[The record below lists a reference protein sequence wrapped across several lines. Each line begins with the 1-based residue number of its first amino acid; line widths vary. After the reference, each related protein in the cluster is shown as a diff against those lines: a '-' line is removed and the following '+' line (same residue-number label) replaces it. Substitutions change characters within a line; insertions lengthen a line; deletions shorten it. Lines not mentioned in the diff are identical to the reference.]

1 MRFAT
6 IGDATVSEFA
16 LTRRWPWPRRGIA
29 AVLLLAAAGA
39 AVADHPLPALSPAQ
53 SDFLEARR
61 LLRSGAYA
69 DFARKLSELEDH
81 LLYPF
86 LAYEFLRTRT
96 ATTPAST
103 LRRFLVRYEDAY
115 VSALLRTD
123 WLRQLARDHSWETF
137 LAESE
142 GVGDVELLCRRL
154 RLLVEREGMTPA
166 HRAGIE
172 TTWLAGQSRP
182 RACDPLFATWDR
194 AGGLTPELVWKRIDL
209 ALAAGEAGLA
219 RHLGDT
225 YLVGDERT
233 WAHRWVQMH
242 RAPRQRLGALDFSLD
257 TARARE
263 IVRYGVARLARSDP
277 AEAAAIWSRL
287 RPKHRFTGADDDYV
301 MRAVGLQ
308 AAFSRLPQ
316 AERWLAQISPAGAE
330 RTTGE
335 WRVRAALVALDW
347 EAVEA
352 AIAALDDEVQ
362 AENGWRYWKARAL
375 QARGHSSQA
384 EAVYRELAEQRN
396 YYGFL
401 AADRIGAAY
410 AMVDREAGASKQSVR
425 ELAARMPLRMALE
438 LRAVDDVESARRQWN
453 RATATLSRE
462 ELQLAA
468 LAAHDAHWHD
478 QAIIA
483 AARAGY
489 WDDLGVRFPLLYRDV
504 IAANAGRNRIAEEW
518 VYGVIRQESAFAP
531 DARSSVGALGLMQ
544 LMPKTAR
551 RLGKSLNLRVGG
563 ASSVMEVDTN
573 IRLGTAYLR
582 QILDE
587 SGGNPV
593 LATAS
598 YNAGPH
604 RVRQW
609 LPTDS
614 AVDADVWIEIIPFK
628 ETRNFVK
635 NVLAF
640 TAVYEH
646 RLGRRPGRLR
656 QRMPPVTPHSDRG

>member
-6 IGDATVSEFA
+6 TGDATVSEFA
-16 LTRRWPWPRRGIA
+16 RALRRPWLRQVIA
-29 AVLLLAAAGA
+29 AALLLAPAGA
-39 AVADHPLPALSPAQ
+39 GVADHPLPTLTPAQ
-53 SDFLEARR
+53 SDFVEARR

-69 DFARKLSELEDH
+69 DFTRKLSGLEDH

-96 ATTPAST
+96 AATPAST
-103 LRRFLVRYEDAY
+103 LRRFMVRYDDAY
-115 VSALLRTD
+115 VSALLRKD
-123 WLRQLARDHSWETF
+123 WLRQLARDQRWETF
-137 LAESE
+137 LAESD
-142 GVGDVELLCRRL
+142 GVRDVELLCRRL
-154 RLLVEREGMTPA
+154 SLVIEREGITPV
-166 HRAGIE
+166 HRTGIE
-172 TTWLAGQSRP
+172 TTWLAGRSRP
-182 RACDPLFATWDR
+182 RACDPLFAAWER
-194 AGGLTPELVWKRIDL
+194 AGGLTPELVWKRIEL

-219 RHLGDT
+219 RYLGDT
-225 YLVGDERT
+225 YLVGEQRT
-233 WAHRWVQMH
+233 WARRWVQMH
-242 RAPRQRLGALDFSLD
+242 RQPRQRLGSLDFPLD
-257 TARARE
+257 SAQARE
-263 IVRYGVARLARSDP
+263 LVRYGVARLARSDP
-277 AEAAAIWSRL
+277 AQAEAIWSRL
-287 RPKHRFTGADDDYV
+287 RSKHRFTGADDDYV

-316 AERWLAQISPAGAE
+316 AERWLAQVSPTGAD
-330 RTTGE
+330 RTAGE
-335 WRVRAALVALDW
+335 WRVRAALAALDW

-352 AIAALDDEVQ
+352 AIAALDDDVQ

-375 QARGHSSQA
+375 QARGHSSHA
-384 EAVYRELAEQRN
+384 EAVYRELAAQRN
-396 YYGFL
+396 YYSFL

-410 AMVDREAGASKQSVR
+410 AMLDREAGASSESLR
-425 ELAARMPLRMALE
+425 ELAARTPVRMALE
-438 LRAVDDVESARRQWN
+438 LRAVDDSESARRQWN
-453 RATATLSRE
+453 RATETLSRE

-468 LAAHDAHWHD
+468 LVAHDAHWHD
-478 QAIIA
+478 QAIIT

-504 IAANAGRNRIAEEW
+504 IAANAGTNRIAEEW

-563 ASSVMEVDTN
+563 ASAVMEVDTN

-609 LPTDS
+609 LPTAS
-614 AVDADVWIEIIPFK
+614 ALDADIWVEIIPFK

-656 QRMPPVTPHSDRG
+656 QRMPPVTPHSG